1 MAVRPYSQ
9 KTIFDLQAIF
19 DRSQAE
25 ANELGRIAHELT
37 FRSVP
42 KARALAL
49 KVDEALA
56 TLAQANV
63 VPMAAVASSTREPTR
78 PVAPPHILVSPHAP
92 VSKPATVVPIRRD
105 VPPPPPPSAPNSGLD
120 VSDVDLGPLPTFKLS
135 GTKDDPQSIL
145 AAWTAFEALSP
156 QSYKRP
162 EDLAS
167 GDRSRIVQLDRG
179 IPWGP
184 HAKGKPNYKIFF
196 QIMLGAITLDKATDE
211 LVRVFGDDE
220 ERQRPDGR
228 NAAIGAILV
237 DKDGY
242 VLEENGVAVSSF
254 AWALK
259 PALDLQLGSLGAW
272 PRVERIVLDKLDK
285 MVRRHDEDGN
295 PIALDLNTIL
305 AAHRWLVSQF
315 QVPEH
320 LVEAPSFVLKVF
332 HYFKAKNPPEPSL
345 LNSFY
350 LEDLSLAAKL
360 VGDKAAG
367 SGLRRYLGIENAP
380 NKVDVLNPASEVEP
394 FVAPGM
400 MPQARW
406 PSDGGHPLV
415 MLQQAAVNAAR
426 AEFKDTAGIIGING
440 PPGTGKTTLLRDV
453 VVGCVLDRATAMV
466 RFSDPMEA
474 FSTTGQKLSVG
485 SGAFLHFYA
494 VHPSLRGHEIVV
506 ASSNNK
512 AVENVSQE
520 LPLKAANGRHEEI
533 SYFRS
538 ISDLIANP
546 ARAGYDDGE
555 DTTPSV
561 PVETWGLAAAVLGNG
576 RNRGAFQQTFWWNED
591 GGFRTYLRAARGD
604 DVLRTVKDDRTGEII
619 RREIPN
625 VVVRERPSTNPADA
639 QAAWRKAKNAFT
651 KLKKEIDAELARF
664 EQMRSDCLKLPV
676 ALNAWRKLSA
686 KRPSLLDAEVSAR
699 AKLDECSEAEAI
711 AAKKH
716 DRDTSMLA
724 GHMASKPGF
733 FIRLFGTT
741 KWKVWDEKHQA
752 LTNQLE
758 AARNKLG
765 ATGKAEDQAKL
776 ALSQATSQ
784 LQQMDR
790 AIAQKQDE
798 VVQLKAAVGRAR
810 AELGDRLIDSEFFNA
825 EHSKIQL
832 TAPWLPDNLH
842 RKREDLFGAALAV
855 QKAFV
860 DASAQRVYHNIS
872 LVMTAFSAGVLQSPA
887 HKALLPDLWASL
899 FMVVPAVSTT
909 FASVRTMFGD
919 LGSENIGWLLIDE
932 AGQALPQA
940 AVGAIM
946 RAKKSIVVGDPL
958 QIPPVVSLPERLT
971 LEICKF
977 FDIDQ
982 STWAAPTAS
991 SQTLAD
997 RASRFKSTFRT
1008 DEGDRE
1014 VGLPLLV
1021 HRRCQDPMFSVSNA
1035 IAYANQMVHAV
1046 GPKKPGPIGDV
1057 LGRSQWVNVDG
1068 HAETKWCPDEGEAVV
1083 KMMRQLANAGV
1094 VNPDIFVITPFKVI
1108 EQEMRRRLEREGDVF
1123 RVFGAR
1129 ADEWVRDRIGTIH
1142 TFQGREADTVILLLG
1157 APNASQ
1163 HRARQWAASPPN
1175 ILNVAVS
1182 RAKQNLYV
1190 VGSKGAWQGAGQ
1202 SFSTLVDFLAH

>member
-1 MAVRPYSQ
+1 MAPRPYSQ
-9 KTIFDLQAIF
+9 KSIFDLQAIF
-19 DRSQAE
+19 ERSRE
-25 ANELGRIAHELT
+25 DANELGRLANELT
-37 FRSVP
+37 FRNTA
-42 KARALAL
+42 KGRTLAM
-49 KVDEALA
+49 KVAEALQ
-56 TLAQANV
+56 AQAK
-63 VPMAAVASSTREPTR
+63 PPAITISAGGAPSREAARSSMSSPNSISSHASTPETE
-78 PVAPPHILVSPHAP
+78 
-92 VSKPATVVPIRRD
+92 TVVPIHRAPL
-105 VPPPPPPSAPNSGLD
+105 PPRPALGSAND
-120 VSDVDLGPLPTFKLS
+120 ADVDLGPLPTFTRAGKRN
-135 GTKDDPQSIL
+135 DPQAIL

-167 GDRSRIVQLDRG
+167 GDRSRIVHLDRG

-211 LVRVFGDDE
+211 LVRVFGEDE

-228 NAAIGAILV
+228 KAAIAAILV
-237 DKDGY
+237 DKDGN

-259 PALDLQLGSLGAW
+259 PALDLQLGGLGAW
-272 PRVERIVLDKLDK
+272 PQVERIVLDKLDK

-295 PIALDLNTIL
+295 PIPLDMPTIM
-305 AAHRWLVSQF
+305 AAHSWLVSQF
-315 QVPEH
+315 KVPQN
-320 LVEAPSFVLKVF
+320 LVEPPSFVLKVY

-350 LEDLSLAAKL
+350 LEDLGLAAKL
-360 VGDKAAG
+360 VGGKAAG
-367 SGLRRYLGIENAP
+367 PGLRRYLGVETATDN
-380 NKVDVLNPASEVEP
+380 VDVLYPASAVEP

-426 AEFKDTAGIIGING
+426 AEFKVTGGIIGVNG

-466 RFSDPMEA
+466 RFNDPMEA

-494 VHPSLRGHEIVV
+494 VDPSLRGHEIVV

-520 LPLKAANGRHEEI
+520 LPLRTANGRHEEI

-538 ISDLIANP
+538 ISDLVANP
-546 ARAGYDDGE
+546 ARAGYDDG
-555 DTTPSV
+555 DIGASNPT
-561 PVETWGLAAAVLGNG
+561 ETWGLAAAVLGNG

-591 GGFRTYLRAARGD
+591 GGFRTYLKAARGD
-604 DVLRTVKDDRTGEII
+604 DVVRTIKDERTGEII
-619 RREIPN
+619 RREMPN
-625 VVVRERPSTNPADA
+625 VVVQERPSTNPADA
-639 QAAWRKAKNAFT
+639 QAAWRKARNSFIR
-651 KLKKEIDAELARF
+651 LKKEIDAELERL
-664 EQMRSDCLKLPV
+664 EQIRSDCLNLPV
-676 ALNAWRKLSA
+676 ALNDWRQLSA
-686 KRPSLLDAEVSAR
+686 ERPSRLNAEVAAR
-699 AKLDECSEAEAI
+699 TKMDDCIEIEAAL
-711 AAKKH
+711 AKKH
-716 DRDTSMLA
+716 ERDAAASA
-724 GHMASKPGF
+724 GHISSRPGF
-733 FIRLFGTT
+733 FTRLFGTS
-741 KWKVWDEKHQA
+741 KWKVWDSKHQV
-752 LTNQLE
+752 LTKQLE
-758 AARNKLG
+758 ASRVQWLAADRAN
-765 ATGKAEDQAKL
+765 EEAKSN
-776 ALSQATSQ
+776 LSQAMSQ
-784 LQQMDR
+784 LQHLDR
-790 AIAQKQDE
+790 LITQKEDE
-798 VVQLKAAVGRAR
+798 VTQLNEAVIRAR
-810 AELGDRLIDSEFFNA
+810 AELGDRLIDAEFFSA
-825 EHSKIQL
+825 EHKKIQL
-832 TAPWLPDNLH
+832 TAPWLPDSLH
-842 RKREDLFGAALAV
+842 RKREELFAGALRV

-872 LVMTAFSAGVLQSPA
+872 LVMTAFTAGVLQSPA
-887 HKALLPDLWASL
+887 HRALLPDLWASL

-919 LGSENIGWLLIDE
+919 LASESIGWLLIDE

-958 QIPPVVSLPERLT
+958 QIPPVVSLPERLI
-971 LEICKF
+971 LEISKF
-977 FDIDQ
+977 FGIDQ
-982 STWAAPTAS
+982 TIWAAPTAS

-1046 GPKKPGPIGDV
+1046 GPKTPGAIGDV
-1057 LGRSQWVNVDG
+1057 LGRSRWVNVDG

-1083 KMMRQLANAGV
+1083 HMMRQLAGAGLAD
-1094 VNPDIFVITPFKVI
+1094 PDIFIITPFKVI
-1108 EQEMRRRLEREGDVF
+1108 EQEMRRRLEREGDIF

-1142 TFQGREADTVILLLG
+1142 TFQGREANTVILLLG
-1157 APNASQ
+1157 APNAGQ

-1190 VGSKGAWQGAGQ
+1190 VGSNAAWMASGK
-1202 SFSTLVDFLAH
+1202 SFAALSAALADV